1 MPNTDSEGDNEEVV
15 FLSPDESPPKN
26 QDPGASPKL
35 RRSSRKRKSV
45 SNDMS
50 KGSGSKKKKTSP
62 IKATEEQVKNMPR
75 VARSPQGTQR
85 PQAEQPLAEQPGPTD
100 SRMGEFERML
110 LAMESRLSSK
120 IEATNKAVNEA
131 VAVSK
136 MTNDALELLEEKVDS
151 NDASLRDLIAENQ
164 EKVMDVVKDNIK
176 DMVNE
181 QLRSAGFDPE
191 LTAGLMET
199 PAVKTP
205 AGASYAS
212 ALATVPRKIVVA
224 TGRKEFVERD
234 RTDRREDKFWECR
247 KSLRLWP
254 VAGEGRGDLEA
265 FLVDKLRMDRRFV
278 QEEMGEVKI
287 RKHRDPRS
295 KVKDEVIVEFECKE
309 VRDAI
314 KAQGPNLAN
323 FREEAGMRL
332 HLPNHLQK
340 DFRALMGLSYE
351 LKKKNPD
358 LRRNVKFDEGDLGLF
373 MDIQISKDGR
383 WRQIKPEQA
392 KLAYSGNGQSD
403 TGPQDMDVDELA
415 SLLGTSGGVEGSGAA

>member
-136 MTNDALELLEEKVDS
+136 MTNDALELL
-151 NDASLRDLIAENQ
+151 
-164 EKVMDVVKDNIK
+164 
-176 DMVNE
+176 
-181 QLRSAGFDPE
+181 
-191 LTAGLMET
+191 
-199 PAVKTP
+199 
-205 AGASYAS
+205 
-212 ALATVPRKIVVA
+212 
-224 TGRKEFVERD
+224 
-234 RTDRREDKFWECR
+234 
-247 KSLRLWP
+247 
-254 VAGEGRGDLEA
+254 
-265 FLVDKLRMDRRFV
+265 
-278 QEEMGEVKI
+278 
-287 RKHRDPRS
+287 
-295 KVKDEVIVEFECKE
+295 
-309 VRDAI
+309 
-314 KAQGPNLAN
+314 
-323 FREEAGMRL
+323 
-332 HLPNHLQK
+332 
-340 DFRALMGLSYE
+340 
-351 LKKKNPD
+351 KKK
-358 LRRNVKFDEGDLGLF
+358 LTV
-373 MDIQISKDGR
+373 M
-383 WRQIKPEQA
+383 
-392 KLAYSGNGQSD
+392 
-403 TGPQDMDVDELA
+403 T
-415 SLLGTSGGVEGSGAA
+415 LLCVTS